1 MKRERLLALIYLAV
15 ASIACGSNSTAP
27 SDAASSLQ
35 ISSPSPATGSTIH
48 VTVGAAPGLFIPRGS
63 GQISIPIT
71 VTSGRQL
78 SWAQIF
84 VYLMTGD
91 DPQSYCA
98 QNLPDA
104 PGWETVVKGQT
115 AAVTISGFQ
124 VYRLPCDV
132 TGIRAYM
139 TTRDIRRGG
148 LLTPPT
154 ADETVASGVLAVN
167 YQLRP

>member
-1 MKRERLLALIYLAV
+1 
-15 ASIACGSNSTAP
+15 
-27 SDAASSLQ
+27 
-35 ISSPSPATGSTIH
+35 
-48 VTVGAAPGLFIPRGS
+48 
-63 GQISIPIT
+63 
-71 VTSGRQL
+71 
-78 SWAQIF
+78 
-84 VYLMTGD
+84 MTTD

-104 PGWETVVKGQT
+104 PGWEPLVKGQT
-115 AAVTISGFQ
+115 ASVTISGFQ

-148 LLTPPT
+148 LLTPPP